1 MTEQELMAYRQIRQ
15 DDYNFGKTT
24 ERTRIIRT
32 LQALA
37 NDAKK
42 HNYTATAESYE
53 QIIRIIEKEIN
64 IITISESERREI
76 LNAHK

>member
-1 MTEQELMAYRQIRQ
+1 MTDREQRTA
-15 DDYNFGKTT
+15 DYEFGKNT

-53 QIIRIIEKEIN
+53 QLIRIIELDIN
-64 IITISESERREI
+64 IITVSESERREI
-76 LNAHK
+76 LNAH

>member
-1 MTEQELMAYRQIRQ
+1 MTEREQRTA
-15 DDYNFGKTT
+15 DYEFGKTT

-42 HNYTATAESYE
+42 HNYNATANSYE
-53 QIIRIIEKEIN
+53 QLIRIIEKDIN
-64 IITISESERREI
+64 IITVTESERREI
-76 LNAHK
+76 LNANK